1 MAADILTQ
9 LANPETMKALS
20 FSQKMWG
27 GVMVTL
33 FGMGIT
39 FLSLVTL
46 QFVIYLLAKLTVKTE
61 RTSMQPQVASISEST
76 ASPQHSH
83 NDGELIAVISA
94 AVAMMMQ
101 SSTGEIRI
109 RNIRKIEEPS
119 SPWNQTGIIEQMNT
133 RL

>member
-9 LANPETMKALS
+9 LANPETMKTLS

-27 GVMVTL
+27 GVLVTV

-39 FLSLVTL
+39 FISLVTL
-46 QFVIYLLAKLTVKTE
+46 QFIIYLLAKLTVKTE
-61 RTSMQPQVASISEST
+61 KTPMQPQVASISERA

-83 NDGELIAVISA
+83 NEEELIAVVSA

-101 SSTGEIRI
+101 RSTGEIRI
-109 RNIRKIEEPS
+109 RHIRKIEEPS
-119 SPWNQTGIIEQMNT
+119 SWNRTGMLEQMNT